1 MIENGY
7 LRMHQTPPI
16 ARGAAILCLSAILAL
31 SGCSSS
37 STSNTSIDAT
47 LNVHEDKP
55 TGGVYVAPPVNFDNV
70 KDIDAI
76 RAEDVIRRSKG
87 GVNRTGEIYLM
98 RGLADVF
105 SRGIDKMARDLRQR
119 GYDAANFSYQYWKG
133 VADDIVARAKRKD
146 VSYPVI
152 IVGHSLGGN
161 ESSKFANYLASR
173 NVKVALVVAFD
184 PVETGHVGPGISEVV
199 NYYLPKKKTD
209 NRILPLDGFT
219 GNISNVD
226 VTSDTTIT
234 HTNVEKNPGF
244 QAASYQKITALT
256 TRQSSNRV
264 AGKAKEFNSQK

>member
-1 MIENGY
+1 M
-7 LRMHQTPPI
+7 
-16 ARGAAILCLSAILAL
+16 C
-31 SGCSSS
+31 
-37 STSNTSIDAT
+37 
-47 LNVHEDKP
+47 
-55 TGGVYVAPPVNFDNV
+55 F
-70 KDIDAI
+70 
-76 RAEDVIRRSKG
+76 RA
-87 GVNRTGEIYLM
+87 
-98 RGLADVF
+98 
-105 SRGIDKMARDLRQR
+105 GIDKMARDLRQR

-184 PVETGHVGPGISEVV
+184 PVETGRVGPGISEVV

-264 AGKAKEFNSQK
+264 AGKAKGISYPRNNHRCAGQNYENQKTTCSSSQIQKDMVNTETAVAMTMTEAERPTARSYMAAKI